1 MLPSSS
7 GEVGNVM
14 LSIFGGW
21 TAFGSPEGSFL
32 ATDLVLAIVKTLLMF
47 DNESQRL
54 HVLFFIFVIQ
64 MYSFT
69 ILMSAN

>member
-14 LSIFGGW
+14 LSMFGGW
-21 TAFGSPEGSFL
+21 TAFGSPLGSFL

-47 DNESQRL
+47 ENKFQHL
-54 HVLFFIFVIQ
+54 HVLFLF
-64 MYSFT
+64 
-69 ILMSAN
+69 L